1 MANSLNKAMI
11 IGNLTSAPELKKTPA
26 GQSVCSFSVATNYTY
41 TDASGQKKDKPE
53 YHNVVAWGKLG
64 EICGQ
69 YLVKGKKVYVEGR
82 IQTRDWTGTDSV
94 KRYRTEIV
102 ADTMLMLDRGGSPMS
117 GESMA
122 TSNAGSMSAGVAALA
137 DEPSAT
143 PTDEIKLEDIPF

>member
-1 MANSLNKAMI
+1 MANSLNKATL
-11 IGNLTSAPELKKTPA
+11 IGNLTNAPELKKTPT

-53 YHNVVAWGKLG
+53 YHNVIAWGKLG
-64 EICGQ
+64 DICGQ

-82 IQTRDWTGTDSV
+82 IQTRDWTGADNV

-102 ADTMLMLDRGGSPMS
+102 ADTMLMLDRGGSPTS
-117 GESMA
+117 GDTTSTA
-122 TSNAGSMSAGVAALA
+122 TPLSAGASALA